1 MPESSEGARPAS
13 PDSPSQSTPEVVVK
27 GQAQPAPKSISDIE
41 SEMDATRA
49 RLAETLD
56 ELKYATAPKN
66 IINRQVSRVKS
77 FYVDDYG
84 AVRVD
89 HVAATVGVV
98 VTVVVVRK
106 VWKRITR

>member
-1 MPESSEGARPAS
+1 MPDSSEGSAPAS
-13 PDSPSQSTPEVVVK
+13 SGQSAPEVVVK
-27 GQAQPAPKSISDIE
+27 GQAQPAPKSIDDIE

-66 IINRQVSRVKS
+66 IVNRQVHKVKA

-84 AVRVD
+84 AVRID

>member
-1 MPESSEGARPAS
+1 MPMPESSDGPQSA
-13 PDSPSQSTPEVVVK
+13 STPEVVTK
-27 GQAQPAPKSISDIE
+27 GTAQPPARSVSEIE
-41 SEMDATRA
+41 AEMDATRA
-49 RLAETLD
+49 RLATTLD

-66 IINRQVSRVKS
+66 VIHRQAQKVKS

-84 AVRVD
+84 AVRID

-98 VTVVVVRK
+98 VSVIVVRK